1 MPGKGEDSD
10 PIIPLLEVKNLSVSL
25 PEGGD
30 RPFAVKDVSFA
41 VSKGETL
48 CIVGESGSGKSVI
61 AQSIIGMLPVALPV
75 RTGTISL
82 RGQQLPKQ
90 RDVAFNVIRS
100 TQISM
105 IFQEAT
111 TSLDPV
117 QRVKTQLNEILRT
130 HGYKNRHDNYATIER
145 MLQAVQLPDPQRIAN
160 SYPHQLSG
168 GQAQRVVIAGSL
180 MLNPSLLIADEPT
193 TALDVTTQAEILKL
207 IVLLSKQQ
215 GTSVLFI
222 THDFGIV
229 GQIADNIIVLNDG
242 KIVEQGTKNKIFSL
256 PEHPYT
262 KVLLKAASY
271 QSDTNSKNQESS
283 LLEAKNISLS
293 YSMGRMIAKRRIAA
307 LKDVSLDLK
316 EGEILSIV
324 GESGSGKSS
333 LAKCLLRLED
343 VDHGSILYRG
353 KDITSLKGRS
363 LKSIRKNIQV
373 VFQDPF
379 SSLNPR
385 QKVLDAIAE
394 GPIIHGVPRQEAYD
408 RSYELLETTGL
419 SKQSAGRYPHEF
431 SGGQRQRICI
441 ARALVIRPEILIA
454 DEAVSALDVSIQS
467 QILDLFKEL
476 QQHYGF
482 AMIFITHDLRVAR
495 SISSRMIVMK
505 DGHVV
510 EAGPSSEIF
519 SNPKNEYTKAL
530 FLAAPPDIKIY
541 QGAATT

>member
-1 MPGKGEDSD
+1 MLGKGEDPD
-10 PIIPLLEVKNLSVSL
+10 PTIPLLEVNKLSVSL
-25 PEGGD
+25 PKGGD
-30 RPFAVKDVSFA
+30 RPFAVKDVSFSL
-41 VSKGETL
+41 SKGETL

-75 RTGTISL
+75 KTGTISL
-82 RGQQLPKQ
+82 KGLQLPRQ
-90 RDVAFNVIRS
+90 RDVAFNAIRS

-117 QRVKTQLNEILRT
+117 QRVKTQLHEILRI
-130 HGYKNRHDNYATIER
+130 HGHKNRPQNHATIKK
-145 MLQAVQLPDPQRIAN
+145 MLEDVQLPDPLRIAN

-180 MLNPSLLIADEPT
+180 ILNPSLLIADEPT

-207 IVLLSKQQ
+207 IVSLSKQQ

-229 GQIADNIIVLNDG
+229 GQIADSIIVLKEG
-242 KIVEQGTKNKIFSL
+242 RIVEQGTRSQIFSS
-256 PEHPYT
+256 PQHPYT
-262 KVLLKAASY
+262 KDLLEAASY
-271 QSDTNSKNQESS
+271 KSDTISNNQKSP
-283 LLEAKNISLS
+283 LLIANELSLS
-293 YSMGRMIAKRRIAA
+293 YSMGRVITKRRIQA
-307 LKDVSLDLK
+307 LKDVSLELN

-333 LAKCLLRLED
+333 LAKCLLRLEN
-343 VDHGSILYRG
+343 VDQGTILYRG
-353 KDITSLKGRS
+353 KDITRLKGNA

-385 QKVLDAIAE
+385 QKILDAIAE
-394 GPIIHGVPRQEAYD
+394 GPIIHGVSKHEAYE
-408 RSYELLETTGL
+408 RSYELLQATGL
-419 SKQSAGRYPHEF
+419 SKQSADRYPHEF

-441 ARALVIRPEILIA
+441 ARALVIKPEILIA
-454 DEAVSALDVSIQS
+454 DEAVSALDVSIQT
-467 QILDLFKEL
+467 QILNLFKEL
-476 QQHYGF
+476 QLHYGF

-510 EAGPSSEIF
+510 EAGPSNEIF
-519 SNPKNEYTKAL
+519 STPKDEYTKAL
-530 FLAAPPDIKIY
+530 FRAAPPDIKIY
-541 QGAATT
+541 QGAST

>member
-1 MPGKGEDSD
+1 MLAKGEVSD
-10 PIIPLLEVKNLSVSL
+10 PTNPLLEVKKLSVSL

-30 RPFAVKDVSFA
+30 RPFAVQDVSFSVA
-41 VSKGETL
+41 KGETL

-75 RTGTISL
+75 KTGTISL
-82 RGQQLPKQ
+82 KGQQLPGQ
-90 RDVAFNVIRS
+90 RDVAFNAIRS

-105 IFQEAT
+105 IFQEAA

-130 HGYKNRHDNYATIER
+130 HGHKNRPKNLTAIEN
-145 MLQAVQLPDPQRIAN
+145 MLAAVQLPDPQRIAN

-207 IVLLSKQQ
+207 IVSLSKQQ
-215 GTSVLFI
+215 DTSVLFI

-229 GQIADNIIVLNDG
+229 GQIADNIIVLKDG
-242 KIVEQGTKNKIFSL
+242 RIVEQGTRAQIFSS

-262 KVLLKAASY
+262 KDLLKAASY
-271 QSDTNSKNQESS
+271 QSETTAKSLKSS
-283 LLEAKNISLS
+283 LLVAKNLSLS
-293 YSMGRMIAKRRIAA
+293 YSMGRMIAKRRVRA

-333 LAKCLLRLED
+333 LAKCLLRLEN
-343 VDHGSILYRG
+343 VDQGTILYRG
-353 KDITSLKGRS
+353 KDITNLKGRT

-385 QKVLDAIAE
+385 QKILDAIAE
-394 GPIIHGVPRQEAYD
+394 GPIIHGVPKQEAHE
-408 RSYELLETTGL
+408 RSFELLQATGL
-419 SKQSAGRYPHEF
+419 SKQSADRYPHEF

-441 ARALVIRPEILIA
+441 ARALVIKPEILIA
-454 DEAVSALDVSIQS
+454 DEAVSALDVSIQT
-467 QILDLFKEL
+467 QILNLFKEL

-510 EAGPSSEIF
+510 EAGPSNEIF
-519 SNPKNEYTKAL
+519 STPKDDYTKAL
-530 FLAAPPDIKIY
+530 FLAAPPDIRIY
-541 QGAATT
+541 QGAST